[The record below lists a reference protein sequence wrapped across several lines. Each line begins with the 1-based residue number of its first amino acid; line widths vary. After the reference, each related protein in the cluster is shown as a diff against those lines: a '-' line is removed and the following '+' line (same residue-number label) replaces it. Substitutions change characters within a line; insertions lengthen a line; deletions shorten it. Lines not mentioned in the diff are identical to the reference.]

1 MITMKDVAVRAGI
14 CWRYIDADAPDHD
27 PTYNNGKG
35 EGDPTPPKWTTWEV
49 ETLDEPSNYTKVNGH
64 RRVELLEHFST
75 HPTPTLL
82 KNQTF
87 DVKYITV
94 RTCQVRA
101 DQWYLGIWSR
111 SGEATN
117 VCRGL
122 NNGAVQTSNYRNDR
136 GPIQDSGF
144 AIVLVDTVGKA
155 PSPPSLPAEVIR
167 SCVDPIDKLL
177 KQRVSGMPGAICF
190 TNYEGAQRTES
201 LVRTN
206 HGFVSTNAEF
216 PLNEGQCALAQ
227 EIWPFALR
235 LRFARAA
242 DKERHRV
249 VCDDVDEMPNMAD
262 G

>member
-1 MITMKDVAVRAGI
+1 MITMKDVAGKAGV
-14 CWRYIDADAPDHD
+14 CWRYADQDAPDHD
-27 PTYNNGKG
+27 PTYNKMPG
-35 EGDPTPPKWTTWEV
+35 ESDETPERWSTWDV
-49 ETLDEPSNYTKVNGH
+49 EGPDEEPSSYAKENGH

-82 KNQTF
+82 KNQGF

-94 RTCQVRA
+94 RTNEVRTG
-101 DQWYLGIWSR
+101 QWYLGIWAVSD
-111 SGEATN
+111 EATN

-122 NNGAVQTSNYRNDR
+122 NNGKLHARGYHSSH
-136 GPIQDSGF
+136 GPIQDGGF
-144 AIVLVDTVGKA
+144 AIVLVNTMGKT
-155 PSPPSLPAEVIR
+155 PQLPAAVIR

-177 KQRVSGMPGAICF
+177 KQRVDGMAGAICF

-201 LVRTN
+201 LCRTP

-227 EIWPFALR
+227 EIWPYALR
-235 LRFARAA
+235 LRFARAEHQ
-242 DKERHRV
+242 ERHRV

>member
-1 MITMKDVAVRAGI
+1 MKDIACRLGV
-14 CWRYIDADAPDHD
+14 CWRYIDSDAPDHD
-27 PTYNNGKG
+27 PTYNIEKG
-35 EGDPTPPKWTTWEV
+35 EKDATQDKWTPWEV
-49 ETLDEPSNYTKVNGH
+49 ESPDEPSNYTKINGH
-64 RRVELLEHFST
+64 RRVEMLEHYST

-82 KNQTF
+82 KNQEFELKYVAVATQ
-87 DVKYITV
+87 DV
-94 RTCQVRA
+94 RPS
-101 DQWYLGIWSR
+101 QWYLGVWSR
-111 SGEATN
+111 VGEATN

-122 NNGAVQTSNYRNDR
+122 NNGTLTPKQYRNGHGPVQDR
-136 GPIQDSGF
+136 GYVV
-144 AIVLVDTVGKA
+144 VLRDVANKV
-155 PSPPSLPAEVIR
+155 SSLPAAAIR

-177 KQRVSGMPGAICF
+177 KQRVDGMAGAICF

-227 EIWPFALR
+227 EIWPYALR
-235 LRFARAA
+235 LRFARAEYQ
-242 DKERHRV
+242 ERHRV